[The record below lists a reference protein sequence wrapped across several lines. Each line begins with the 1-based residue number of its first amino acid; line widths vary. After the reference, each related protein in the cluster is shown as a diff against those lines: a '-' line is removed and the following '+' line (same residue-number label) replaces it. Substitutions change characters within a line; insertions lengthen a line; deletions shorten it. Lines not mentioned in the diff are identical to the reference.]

1 MDSGGQ
7 RDAHA
12 QGPAAARPKV
22 YSVAIEV
29 TAHCQQKCSYC
40 YNAWRED
47 NGAGME
53 AVGTARRLQLRV
65 EKLFRSIDVD
75 HVTITGGEPFAR
87 RDLFELLDIVKAN
100 HVGIQIISNGGLIDD
115 AIATRL
121 APYGVSY
128 VQCTLD
134 GPTAELHDAHVGG
147 AGHFDKTLLGIAALR
162 RAGVPVVGCIVIT
175 RKNAAYVGETLT
187 LFKSL
192 GVKHIA
198 LSRFSPAGYAASH
211 AAELLPSRD
220 DLLVAF
226 RQAIPFAS
234 ATGDDKMRLT
244 CTMPVP
250 PCAVEVEELAPLEFG
265 TCAIGTTMQEFALG
279 PDGKLRH
286 CTLHGKGLGG
296 ARDILDDDVDVA
308 AIVTGSEVKEYKRQ
322 LPEFCVGCIHA
333 STCGGGCGAAS
344 EWVLGARKFPDP
356 LVWQHVDDE
365 FADRLTS
372 ERAAPRTPKAST
384 RRRLEVIA

>member
-1 MDSGGQ
+1 MGVESSSK
-7 RDAHA
+7 
-12 QGPAAARPKV
+12 PKPKV
-22 YSVAIEV
+22 YSVALEV

-47 NGAGME
+47 NGAGFE
-53 AVGTARRLQLRV
+53 AGNAKKLHARVR
-65 EKLFRSIDVD
+65 KLLDAIDVD

-87 RDLFELLDIVKAN
+87 RDIFELLDLVKERG
-100 HVGIQIISNGGLIDD
+100 VGIQIISNGGLVDED
-115 AIATRL
+115 LAAKL
-121 APYGVSY
+121 APYRVGY
-128 VQCTLD
+128 VQITLD
-134 GPTAELHDAHVGG
+134 GPSSAMHDEHVGG
-147 AGHFDKTLLGIAALR
+147 EGHFDKTLNGIKTLKN
-162 RAGVPVVGCIVIT
+162 AGVNVVGCVVVT
-175 RKNAAYVGETLT
+175 KKNAPHLAEILT

-198 LSRFSPAGYAASH
+198 LSRFSPAGYAARH

-226 RQAIPFAS
+226 RQAIPFAK
-234 ATGDDKMRLT
+234 AEGAERMRLT

-279 PDGKLRH
+279 PDGRIRN
-286 CTLHGKGLGG
+286 CTLHGTGLGG
-296 ARDILDDDVDVA
+296 AKDILDDDVDPA
-308 AIVTGSEVKEYKRQ
+308 AIVTGADVREYKKT

-333 STCGGGCGAAS
+333 SSCGGGCGAAA
-344 EWVLGARKFPDP
+344 EWVLGSRKLPDP

-365 FADRLTS
+365 FGERLAK
-372 ERAAPRTPKAST
+372 ERDEREAT
-384 RRRLEVIA
+384 RAKKRLEVLL